1 MTGLS
6 TVVKTGKIGLDHVL
20 TTGVIALTMTGH
32 SWTGIVTRTG
42 TTLIGMT
49 TGPGVLGSDSTAPQ
63 FCPSLSDQLHPTAL
77 PRSQTVSLVCSLI
90 KLHQY
95 RTCQHFAQL

>member
-32 SWTGIVTRTG
+32 SWTGIVTRNG
-42 TTLIGMT
+42 TTMIGMT
-49 TGPGVLGSDSTAPQ
+49 TGPGVLEVIPLHLSFVPASATNCIQQRCRDLRQ
-63 FCPSLSDQLHPTAL
+63 FHWCA
-77 PRSQTVSLVCSLI
+77 V
-90 KLHQY
+90 
-95 RTCQHFAQL
+95 